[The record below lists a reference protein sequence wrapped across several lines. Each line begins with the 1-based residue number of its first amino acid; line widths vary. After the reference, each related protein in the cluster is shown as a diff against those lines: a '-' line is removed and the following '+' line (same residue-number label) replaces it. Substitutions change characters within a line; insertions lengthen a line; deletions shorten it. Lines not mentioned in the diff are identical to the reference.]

1 MAYHRLALSA
11 LLVAS
16 ASISN
21 TQAFSPAGLP
31 ATRAVNANSLRMV
44 ATTPADLGININ
56 VNEEKSGEER
66 GAMMDLTGIVFSV
79 SWACQCKAVLIVC
92 YVCRVKRFCIHNND
106 TFIQHRTK
114 RFFSHVFYFDSYALH
129 CVY

>member
-31 ATRAVNANSLRMV
+31 ATKAVNANANSLRMV

-56 VNEEKSGEER
+56 VNEEKNGEET

-79 SWACQCKAVLIVC
+79 SWTCQCSAVLIVC
-92 YVCRVKRFCIHNND
+92 SCVLSPSKKI
-106 TFIQHRTK
+106 
-114 RFFSHVFYFDSYALH
+114 LH
-129 CVY
+129 S